1 MKKILIVKIIFFYL
15 LVSNNLMASDTN
27 KLIESRVLGAVSS
40 LILPPQ
46 ASIAISLLPFIQDD
60 DDDDENFANKNNNS
74 SIDYT
79 NSINYIDTLNN

>member
-1 MKKILIVKIIFFYL
+1 MKKILTVKIIFFYL
-15 LVSNNLMASDTN
+15 LVSNNLFAGDTN
-27 KLIESRVLGAVSS
+27 KFIESRVLGAVSS

-60 DDDDENFANKNNNS
+60 DDEKDFANKNNNS

-79 NSINYIDTLNN
+79 NSINYINSLNN